1 MIAQAL
7 ACLGYGAMA
16 LRLSGIAS
24 DLTRSERF
32 AWAFVIGFGF
42 LGWVL
47 FFLGWAG
54 QFHKGGLSAVL
65 IVGVWGIALLRHDIG
80 LLRGVRFG
88 WIDWFL
94 LGAVLFIAAFDV
106 LEALA
111 PPADAD
117 SLAYHFAL
125 PKDFIADGALR
136 FVPRALDGA
145 VPLLIQLTYVP
156 VLALGGERAMTL
168 WCMLT
173 GWAAGWLFFIVL
185 VRYVRPRIALAAS
198 VVLLGTPTILAGAGT
213 GQVETRMIMFTLVA
227 AMATVDYV
235 RIGRT
240 RMAALA
246 GVMSG
251 FYAAGKY
258 LGLLF
263 AGAAGLTI
271 LICRRGWLGLI
282 AFSVGAAMAGFQ
294 WYYWNWMHTGDPVF
308 PMLTGTFG
316 IGDLSLWP
324 ADFAAWFDAMAMAGE
339 SPVPR
344 NPLWFFFFPVYE
356 IFVGFGEFGGGRVG
370 LGPFCA
376 LVFPFA
382 AVAAWSGRKRIL
394 GSPIL
399 IFGLL
404 ALLFYGAW
412 FFASPSLRIRHFLPV
427 YPIALVV
434 TVVAADRFAQRFQAY
449 SLLAGAF
456 AIAILVQAGGQA
468 LFGMNY
474 LRFVLTDETRET
486 FLTRNVSRFAPIP
499 WINAN
504 LGAQDRIFTD
514 ERQLAYLI
522 DVPSFI
528 GHPYDDSR
536 IDLRP
541 GQLSPDQLMD
551 SLRRYKITHILV
563 RGARSAGEAGFTAP
577 VPWDGMVRQGCMEL
591 ERAFDV
597 TAIASRTMNIASA
610 NESSA
615 VFRLNQECR

>member
-1 MIAQAL
+1 
-7 ACLGYGAMA
+7 MA
-16 LRLSGIAS
+16 LHLSGVAS
-24 DLTRSERF
+24 DLKRSERF

-54 QFHKGGLSAVL
+54 LFQKESLAAVL
-65 IVGVWGIALLRHDIG
+65 VAGTLGIGTLRGDIG
-80 LLRGVRFG
+80 SMRVVRFG

-94 LGAVLFIAAFDV
+94 LGAILFIASFDV

-117 SLAYHFAL
+117 SLAYHYAL
-125 PKDFIADGALR
+125 PKDFIAGGALH

-145 VPLLIQLTYVP
+145 VPLLVQLTYVP
-156 VLALGGERAMTL
+156 ALALGGERAMTL

-173 GWAAGWLFFIVL
+173 GWAAGWLFFVVL
-185 VRYVRPRIALAAS
+185 VRYVQPRIAVAGGL
-198 VVLLGTPTILAGAGT
+198 VLMGTPTILAGAGT
-213 GQVETRMIMFTLVA
+213 GQVEPRMIMFTLVA
-227 AMATVDYV
+227 AMATIDYV

-246 GVMSG
+246 GAMAG

-263 AGAAGLTI
+263 VAAAGLTM
-271 LICRRGWLGLI
+271 LIRRRGWPGLI
-282 AFSVGAAMAGFQ
+282 AFAGGAAIAGFQ
-294 WYYWNWMHTGDPVF
+294 WYLWNWVHTADPVF
-308 PMLTGTFG
+308 PMLTGKFG
-316 IGDLSLWP
+316 FGDPSLWP
-324 ADFAAWFDAMAMAGE
+324 PDFDAWFKAMAMAGE

-344 NPLWFFFFPVYE
+344 NPLWFFFFPIYE

-382 AVAAWSGRKRIL
+382 VVAAWSGRKRVL
-394 GSPIL
+394 DSPVL

-404 ALLFYGAW
+404 ALFFYGAW
-412 FFASPSLRIRHFLPV
+412 FFANPSLRIRHLLPV
-427 YPIALVV
+427 YPILLVAV
-434 TVVAADRFAQRFQAY
+434 IIAADRFAKQFQAY

-456 AIAILVQAGGQA
+456 GIAIFVQAGGQA
-468 LFGMNY
+468 LFGANY
-474 LRFVLTDETRET
+474 LRFILTDETREA
-486 FLTRNVSRFAPIP
+486 FLARNVSRFAPIS

-504 LGAQDRIFTD
+504 LGAKDRIFTD

-528 GHPYDDSR
+528 GHLYDDSR

-541 GQLSPDQLMD
+541 GKLSPDQLMD
-551 SLRRYKITHILV
+551 SLQRYNITHVLV
-563 RGARSAGEAGFTAP
+563 RGVPSAEKAAGFAAQA
-577 VPWDGMVRQGCMEL
+577 PWDGMVRQSCMEL
-591 ERAFDV
+591 MRDFDV
-597 TAIASRTMNIASA
+597 AAIASRTMNVAAA

-615 VFRLNQECR
+615 VFRLNRECR